1 MYENDFPKENS
12 KTILK
17 KIKKENIFQKRA
29 KMKIYSVFILRARFM
44 MQVFQKIK
52 IFSSIA
58 YDSVWTLSLAPQEI
72 IEILS

>member
-17 KIKKENIFQKRA
+17 KKRRKYISKKHKNENLFG
-29 KMKIYSVFILRARFM
+29 FILHSRFM

-58 YDSVWTLSLAPQEI
+58 YDSV
-72 IEILS
+72 

>member
-1 MYENDFPKENS
+1 MYGNDFPKEKS

-17 KIKKENIFQKRA
+17 EKRKNIFQKRT
-29 KMKIYSVFILRARFM
+29 KMKIYSVFILLTRFM

-58 YDSVWTLSLAPQEI
+58 SDFVCELCV
-72 IEILS
+72 

>member
-17 KIKKENIFQKRA
+17 KKEEKYISKKHKNENLFG
-29 KMKIYSVFILRARFM
+29 FILRARFM

-58 YDSVWTLSLAPQEI
+58 YDSV
-72 IEILS
+72 